1 MLEDILKFNK
11 EFVQN
16 RGYEK
21 YLTNKYPDKK
31 IAIISCMDTRLL
43 ELIPAALGLKNGDV
57 KMIKNAGG
65 VISHPFGSAVR
76 SLLIAIYELGVEQVM
91 VIGIPIVVRKA

>member
-31 IAIISCMDTRLL
+31 IALITFISNF
-43 ELIPAALGLKNGDV
+43 GLNTCK
-57 KMIKNAGG
+57 
-65 VISHPFGSAVR
+65 
-76 SLLIAIYELGVEQVM
+76 
-91 VIGIPIVVRKA
+91 

>member
-21 YLTNKYPDKK
+21 YLTNKYPFPVW
-31 IAIISCMDTRLL
+31 
-43 ELIPAALGLKNGDV
+43 IPVCLN
-57 KMIKNAGG
+57 
-65 VISHPFGSAVR
+65 
-76 SLLIAIYELGVEQVM
+76 
-91 VIGIPIVVRKA
+91 

>member
-43 ELIPAALGLKNGDV
+43 ELIPAALGL
-57 KMIKNAGG
+57 
-65 VISHPFGSAVR
+65 
-76 SLLIAIYELGVEQVM
+76 
-91 VIGIPIVVRKA
+91 